1 VVYVRRLSN
10 LKIDT
15 NAKIGQVHNARIT
28 LAGIELIRIRKY
40 KSHRLLGRADASHS
54 GLSHNEEL
62 TQAGKGNA

>member
-1 VVYVRRLSN
+1 VVYVKKLSN
-10 LKIDT
+10 LQIDANT
-15 NAKIGQVHNARIT
+15 QLGQVHNARIT